1 MDNHKADDNYTN
13 YMIETELV
21 ARGRRHFPD
30 GIFISRSK
38 IDSKFYVSTSYARNP
53 NIPNSY
59 ICYYVNS
66 EKKFGQIHYFVIMGE
81 LSFRS
86 GEKHASITKVDVI
99 KPIGPYPMFYLPIPS
114 VFHTNGS
121 PLLHSRN
128 LWVLW
133 SPVNKIVVPLLQKVS
148 LIYYNRPWYFAK
160 FPSFLISSN
169 SILFWWCNKAKITWK
184 LSGSLNSAHCR
195 LKIYLYCYGNSRWG
209 TLIKTSFYD

>member
-1 MDNHKADDNYTN
+1 
-13 YMIETELV
+13 MIKTELV

-38 IDSKFYVSTSYARNP
+38 IDSKFYVSTSCARNP

-81 LSFRS
+81 QSFRS
-86 GEKHASITKVDVI
+86 GEKYASITKIDVI
-99 KPIGPYPMFYLPIPS
+99 KPIGPYPMFYFPIPS

-128 LWVLW
+128 L
-133 SPVNKIVVPLLQKVS
+133 
-148 LIYYNRPWYFAK
+148 
-160 FPSFLISSN
+160 
-169 SILFWWCNKAKITWK
+169 
-184 LSGSLNSAHCR
+184 
-195 LKIYLYCYGNSRWG
+195 
-209 TLIKTSFYD
+209 